1 MTGAELLV
9 RCLEREGVR
18 HVFGVP
24 GEETLDV
31 NDALERSSIQ
41 FVPTRHE
48 QAAAFMAD
56 VWGRL
61 TGQAGVCLATL
72 GPGAT
77 NLATGLADANL
88 DRAPVVAVTGQLPRD
103 LLHKE
108 SHQFVDI
115 VAMFQPL
122 TKWNARIETGA
133 VVAEAV
139 RKAFKL
145 AQEEKPGA
153 CHLELPEDVAQG
165 EAEGEPLAPDRPR
178 RPSPDRPSLASAAE
192 MINQARHPLILA
204 GNGVIRG
211 NASAELVVLAERAG
225 IPVVTTFMA
234 KGAIPSDH
242 PLAGDTVGLMAEDP
256 EHTGFGDAD
265 LVIAVGYDPVEYGPA
280 RWNPDGRLTIVHMD
294 FTAAEVDARYQPAVE
309 VVADVRQALELLAPL
324 LTARSREAT
333 PPADDPRRHDDA
345 FPLLPQRII
354 ADLEAVLRPDDIV
367 ISDVGAHKL
376 WVAKRL
382 GARKPNT
389 VIISNGFAAMGI
401 GLPGAIAAK
410 LARPESRVVT
420 VTGDGG
426 LLMNVQELETA
437 VRLKLALVVLVF
449 RDDGYGV
456 IRWKQ
461 QRQFGRTAGVEF
473 GNPDFVAL
481 ARAFGCDG
489 VRINAASEL
498 RPALERA
505 LASSLPVVIDCPVDY
520 RENDRLLEL
529 AGRVGR
535 RGEERDA
542 HRAGLPRHARGFE
555 LERYTR
561 QMQLRGARGCL
572 RCRMPRRPAARRRPA
587 PPASRCGRTARAAW
601 CRAGRDARSPGSSS
615 SRRGTSREIGT
626 CSKMVRT
633 ESTAVMPNGENESA
647 TRAED
652 SAE

>member
-1 MTGAELLV
+1 MNGAELLV

-18 HVFGVP
+18 YVFGVP

-31 NDALERSSIQ
+31 NDALARSSVR
-41 FVPTRHE
+41 FVPVRHE

-88 DRAPVVAVTGQLPRD
+88 DRAPVVAITGQLARD

-115 VAMFQPL
+115 VDVFRPF

-139 RKAFKL
+139 RKAFKR

-153 CHLELPEDVAQG
+153 CHLELPEDVAG
-165 EAEGEPLAPDRPR
+165 AEAEGEPLAPDKPR
-178 RPSPDRPSLASAAE
+178 RPSPDRPSLARAAE
-192 MINQARHPLILA
+192 VINQAARPLILA

-211 NASAELVVLAERAG
+211 QASHELTALAERAR

-234 KGAIPSDH
+234 KGAIASDH
-242 PLAGDTVGLMAEDP
+242 PMAGATVGMAADDP
-256 EHTGFGDAD
+256 KRIGFADAD
-265 LVIAVGYDPVEYGPA
+265 LVIAVGYDPVEWGPA
-280 RWNPDGRLTIVHMD
+280 RWNPTGRLRIVHID
-294 FTAAEVDARYQPAVE
+294 FTPAEVDARYQPAIE
-309 VVADVRQALELLAPL
+309 VVADVREALELLTPL
-324 LTARSREAT
+324 VAAHPERVPPAREAE
-333 PPADDPRRHDDA
+333 DERRHDNA

-354 ADLEAVLRPDDIV
+354 ADLESALEPDDLV

-382 GARKPNT
+382 ATRRPNT

-410 LARPESRVVT
+410 LARPECRVVT
-420 VTGDGG
+420 VTGDGAF
-426 LLMNVQELETA
+426 LMNVQELETA
-437 VRLKLALVVLVF
+437 VRLGLSFVVLIF

-461 QRQFGRTAGVEF
+461 ERQFGRTAGVEF

-481 ARAFGCDG
+481 AHAFGCEG
-489 VRINAASEL
+489 VKITAAKEL

-505 LASSLPVVIDCPVDY
+505 LTARVPVLIDCPVDY
-520 RENDRLLEL
+520 RENDRL
-529 AGRVGR
+529 V
-535 RGEERDA
+535 
-542 HRAGLPRHARGFE
+542 
-555 LERYTR
+555 
-561 QMQLRGARGCL
+561 C
-572 RCRMPRRPAARRRPA
+572 
-587 PPASRCGRTARAAW
+587 
-601 CRAGRDARSPGSSS
+601 
-615 SRRGTSREIGT
+615 
-626 CSKMVRT
+626 
-633 ESTAVMPNGENESA
+633 
-647 TRAED
+647 
-652 SAE
+652 